1 MPTLLEEL
9 SEGSGPL
16 PRLGDKVVCHYSGF
30 IASSNKKFD
39 CSRDRGHAMTF
50 PVGVGKVIDGWDAA
64 IREMAKGSRRRVLIP
79 AAEAYGARGQPPQI
93 PPNADLIFDIEL
105 LDINETLVSEGMRI
119 RREEAARADKFIR
132 EQDALRAAEAARHQQ
147 QPAPSRISESGSSSR
162 SSSDESDSSSVDSEV
177 EQRREKKRKRNK
189 EERKARK
196 HAKHSTSKEK
206 KEKKE
211 AKEKKEKKEKRSG
224 RDKKGKQ
231 RIEKK
236 EKKEKKHKRER
247 HAPPGPVVAHAAPK
261 WGTFGIIRESD
272 LHEKQEEFLAWL
284 SEVKGVPQASCGRRE
299 LQEHFAGFVEDY
311 NTATMPSEKYYDM
324 RKWYYQ
330 EQARLQREGS
340 HAGDNEVVRT
350 TFDDEAERKAELQSE
365 RAKREHALTALI
377 AKSMHDSSSL
387 VADMRE
393 QEAKRLKA
401 QDAYRLG
408 DASTARDLVQKLD
421 PKYVSAEELR
431 ATFGGPAKAT
441 KSRPPQKQ

>member
-9 SEGSGPL
+9 VEGAGPL

-177 EQRREKKRKRNK
+177 KRREKKRKRDK

-196 HAKHSTSKEK
+196 HAKHSSK
-206 KEKKE
+206 KEKN
-211 AKEKKEKKEKRSG
+211 EKKEKKEKRSG
-224 RDKKGKQ
+224 RDKKDK
-231 RIEKK
+231 RRV

-330 EQARLQREGS
+330 EQARLQREGN
-340 HAGDNEVVRT
+340 HAGIDAGDNEVVRT

-431 ATFGGPAKAT
+431 ATFGGPAKGPS

>member
-177 EQRREKKRKRNK
+177 KRREKKRKRDK

-196 HAKHSTSKEK
+196 HAKHSSK
-206 KEKKE
+206 KEKN
-211 AKEKKEKKEKRSG
+211 EKKEKKEKRSG
-224 RDKKGKQ
+224 RDKKDK
-231 RIEKK
+231 RRV

-247 HAPPGPVVAHAAPK
+247 HAPGPVVAHATPK

-330 EQARLQREGS
+330 EQARLQREGN
-340 HAGDNEVVRT
+340 HAGIDAGDNEVVRT

>member
-177 EQRREKKRKRNK
+177 KRREKKRKRDK

-196 HAKHSTSKEK
+196 HAKHSSK
-206 KEKKE
+206 KEKN
-211 AKEKKEKKEKRSG
+211 EKKEKKEKRSG
-224 RDKKGKQ
+224 RDKKDK
-231 RIEKK
+231 RRV

-247 HAPPGPVVAHAAPK
+247 HAPGPVVAHATPK

-299 LQEHFAGFVEDY
+299 LQEHFGGFVEDY

-330 EQARLQREGS
+330 EQARLQREGN
-340 HAGDNEVVRT
+340 HAGIDAGDNEVVRT

-421 PKYVSAEELR
+421 PNYVSAEELR

>member
-177 EQRREKKRKRNK
+177 KRREKKRKRDK

-196 HAKHSTSKEK
+196 HAKHSSK
-206 KEKKE
+206 KEKN
-211 AKEKKEKKEKRSG
+211 EKKEKKEKRSG
-224 RDKKGKQ
+224 RDKKDK
-231 RIEKK
+231 RRV

-247 HAPPGPVVAHAAPK
+247 HAPGPVVAHATPK

-330 EQARLQREGS
+330 EQARLQREGN
-340 HAGDNEVVRT
+340 HAGIDAGDNEVVRT

-365 RAKREHALTALI
+365 RAKREHALTALM
-377 AKSMHDSSSL
+377 AMSMHDSSSL

>member
-177 EQRREKKRKRNK
+177 KRREKKRKRDK

-196 HAKHSTSKEK
+196 HAKHSSK
-206 KEKKE
+206 KEKN
-211 AKEKKEKKEKRSG
+211 EKKEKKEKTSG
-224 RDKKGKQ
+224 RDKKDK
-231 RIEKK
+231 RRV

-247 HAPPGPVVAHAAPK
+247 HAPGPVVAHATPK

-330 EQARLQREGS
+330 EQARLQREGN
-340 HAGDNEVVRT
+340 HAGIDAGDNEVVRT

>member
-177 EQRREKKRKRNK
+177 KRREKKRKRDK

-196 HAKHSTSKEK
+196 HAKHSSK
-206 KEKKE
+206 KEKN
-211 AKEKKEKKEKRSG
+211 EKTEKKEKRSG
-224 RDKKGKQ
+224 RDKKDK
-231 RIEKK
+231 RRV

-247 HAPPGPVVAHAAPK
+247 HAPGPVVAHATPK

-324 RKWYYQ
+324 RKWYNQ
-330 EQARLQREGS
+330 EQARLQREGN
-340 HAGDNEVVRT
+340 HAGIDAGDNEVVRT

-431 ATFGGPAKAT
+431 ATFGGPAKGPS

>member
-177 EQRREKKRKRNK
+177 KRREKKRKRDK

-196 HAKHSTSKEK
+196 HAKHSSK
-206 KEKKE
+206 KEKN
-211 AKEKKEKKEKRSG
+211 EKKEKKEKRSG
-224 RDKKGKQ
+224 RDKKDK
-231 RIEKK
+231 RRV

-247 HAPPGPVVAHAAPK
+247 HAPGPVVAHATPK

-330 EQARLQREGS
+330 EQARLQREGN
-340 HAGDNEVVRT
+340 HAGIDAGDNEVVRT

-408 DASTARDLVQKLD
+408 DAATARDLVQKLD

>member
-147 QPAPSRISESGSSSR
+147 QPAPSRSSESGSSSR

-177 EQRREKKRKRNK
+177 KRREKKRKRDK

-196 HAKHSTSKEK
+196 HAKHSSK
-206 KEKKE
+206 KEKN
-211 AKEKKEKKEKRSG
+211 EKKEKKEKRSG
-224 RDKKGKQ
+224 RDKKDK
-231 RIEKK
+231 RRV

-247 HAPPGPVVAHAAPK
+247 HAPGPVVAHATPK

-330 EQARLQREGS
+330 EQARLQREGN
-340 HAGDNEVVRT
+340 HAGIDAGDNEVVRT

>member
-1 MPTLLEEL
+1 M
-9 SEGSGPL
+9 
-16 PRLGDKVVCHYSGF
+16 DK
-30 IASSNKKFD
+30 KD
-39 CSRDRGHAMTF
+39 
-50 PVGVGKVIDGWDAA
+50 
-64 IREMAKGSRRRVLIP
+64 
-79 AAEAYGARGQPPQI
+79 
-93 PPNADLIFDIEL
+93 
-105 LDINETLVSEGMRI
+105 
-119 RREEAARADKFIR
+119 
-132 EQDALRAAEAARHQQ
+132 
-147 QPAPSRISESGSSSR
+147 
-162 SSSDESDSSSVDSEV
+162 
-177 EQRREKKRKRNK
+177 
-189 EERKARK
+189 
-196 HAKHSTSKEK
+196 K
-206 KEKKE
+206 KEKKDKSE
-211 AKEKKEKKEKRSG
+211 KKEKKEKKEKRSG
-224 RDKKGKQ
+224 RDKKDK
-231 RIEKK
+231 RRV

-247 HAPPGPVVAHAAPK
+247 HAPGPVVAHATPK

-299 LQEHFAGFVEDY
+299 LQEHFGGFVEDY

-330 EQARLQREGS
+330 EQARLQREGN
-340 HAGDNEVVRT
+340 HAGIDAGDNEVVRT